1 MGRLQCEGDLLY
13 DNTVTFRKADAI
25 ITVPPFE
32 AKIAGDLRFQ
42 FKTGFDSATF
52 GSAIIVQ
59 NIGYDAGDL
68 IEVTVVY
75 RSVFSTSFLSSC
87 LDSSASTTRDRVSLQ
102 CGSRYEHS
110 DHSFAVRFQ
119 RQRMAHGADRDQ
131 STGGTSDGRRSICC
145 ESRRSNHFSTHS
157 SAIEFNHWR
166 VGHQS

>member
-68 IEVTVVY
+68 IEVIAMDQFVLCTNF
-75 RSVFSTSFLSSC
+75 RRSC
-87 LDSSASTTRDRVSLQ
+87 LDSSASTTRDSVSLQ
-102 CGSRYEHS
+102 CGSWYEHS
-110 DHSFAVRFQ
+110 DHSFAVRLQ
-119 RQRMAHGADRDQ
+119 RQRMAYGSDRDQ
-131 STGGTSDGRRSICC
+131 STGGTSDCRRSIRC
-145 ESRRSNHFSTHS
+145 ESRGSDDFSAYS
-157 SAIEFNHWR
+157 STIELDHWS
-166 VGHQS
+166 VGYQS